1 MFRNLPKIIVP
12 VSTFESTDT
21 ELSGTI
27 TIDEK
32 RITGVST
39 HFIDEIVSGAELYV
53 DDLMVGMISK
63 ISSDTVC
70 FLEEPADAYTG
81 VATIRNFQ
89 NTGDANPVV
98 LSDILFRI
106 TVNRD
111 AVRKSSFLMPY
122 VIVENETPEM
132 VSYNFYGTPL
142 HHWVILLINEIVNP
156 REEWPISE
164 TQLLE
169 KIALQYPENNRNDIY
184 EWREKN
190 YGYVVEYDEELEDDE
205 EIYSVTIY
213 EYETEKN
220 EAKRNIKVLDSNF
233 ITEFITEFNR
243 AYTEIT

>member
-1 MFRNLPKIIVP
+1 
-12 VSTFESTDT
+12 
-21 ELSGTI
+21 
-27 TIDEK
+27 
-32 RITGVST
+32 
-39 HFIDEIVSGAELYV
+39 
-53 DDLMVGMISK
+53 
-63 ISSDTVC
+63 
-70 FLEEPADAYTG
+70 
-81 VATIRNFQ
+81 
-89 NTGDANPVV
+89 
-98 LSDILFRI
+98 
-106 TVNRD
+106 
-111 AVRKSSFLMPY
+111 MPY